1 VSDPRQDA
9 AEQTERL
16 VDRLRHLALTRLQ
29 APYQPEATRVEAA
42 RVLTQRLAD
51 AAAALEQPV
60 APTWR
65 DVPQVAAAA
74 AGDLLAICAH
84 DALAAAAPLD
94 DGTVVPLRDGGS
106 TTVADLLGALADE
119 ALELRRRL

>member
-1 VSDPRQDA
+1 MSDPRQDA

-29 APYQPEATRVEAA
+29 APYQPEGTRVEAA
-42 RVLTQRLAD
+42 RAFAQRLAD
-51 AAAALEQPV
+51 AAAALEQPA

-65 DVPQVAAAA
+65 DVPVVTAAA

-84 DALAAAAPLD
+84 DALAAAVALD
-94 DGTVVPLRDGGS
+94 DGAAVPRRGGGS
-106 TTVADLLGALADE
+106 TTVADQLGELSAQ

>member
-1 VSDPRQDA
+1 MSDPRKDA

-42 RVLTQRLAD
+42 LTFTQRLAD

-65 DVPQVAAAA
+65 DVPTVSAAG

-84 DALAAAAPLD
+84 DALAGAAALE
-94 DGTVVPLRDGGS
+94 DGAAVPRRGGGS
-106 TTVADLLGALADE
+106 TTVADLLGELAAG